1 MFKKNMI
8 AVLMIVILLIISGC
22 QDNNVI
28 DETQANEKI
37 KIGFSMDTLKEER
50 WQKDRD
56 IFVAEAEKLGAEV
69 LVLAANGDDQKQIDQ
84 AQYLLDEGA
93 DVLVIVPHDAEIASK
108 IVEMAHAKNVKVIS
122 YDRLVYG
129 DVDYYISF
137 DNEKVGEIQSNYL
150 VDTLGFNS
158 GNVVYI
164 GGAPTDNNASLLRK
178 GALSVLASKKDVNVI
193 YDEYT
198 KDWEPKVAANHMEE
212 VIDQYEDDFGAVICA
227 NDTLAKAVTAVLAE
241 NQIEAYIIGQDAE
254 ISAAQRIVEGKQD
267 MTVYK
272 DIRSLATKAAEMA
285 VDVVNGETI
294 ETSKLIK
301 NDIKAVPSILLE
313 PVAVDAS
320 NMMELIIN
328 SGFHKYED
336 VYRNIPVEERPEN

>member
-1 MFKKNMI
+1 MFKKNI
-8 AVLMIVILLIISGC
+8 TVVLILIILLTITSC

-28 DETQANEKI
+28 DETQENEKI

-84 AQYLLDEGA
+84 AQYLLEEGA

-108 IVEMAHAKNVKVIS
+108 IVEMAHAKNVQVIS

-150 VDTLGFNS
+150 IDTLGFKS

-178 GALSVLASKKDVNVI
+178 GALSVLESKESIDII

-198 KDWEPKVAANHMEE
+198 KDWEPKEAARHMEN

-254 ISAAQRIVEGKQD
+254 ISAAQRIVEGKQN

-272 DIRSLATKAAEMA
+272 DIRMLATKAAEMA
-285 VDVVNGETI
+285 VEVINGETI

-313 PVAVDAS
+313 PVAVDQS

>member
-1 MFKKNMI
+1 MFKKIFIGVLIMI
-8 AVLMIVILLIISGC
+8 ILLISASC
-22 QDNNVI
+22 QDSDVI
-28 DETQANEKI
+28 DETQENQKI

-69 LVLAANGDDQKQIDQ
+69 LVLAANGDDQKQIDH

-93 DVLVIVPHDAEIASK
+93 DILVIVPHDAEIASK
-108 IVEMAHAKNVKVIS
+108 IVEMAHAQDVKVIS

-150 VDTLGFNS
+150 INTLDFES

-178 GALSVLASKKDVNVI
+178 GALSVLSSKRDINVI

-198 KDWEPKVAANHMEE
+198 KDWEPKEAAKHMEN

-227 NDTLAKAVTAVLAE
+227 NDTLAKAVIAILAE
-241 NQIEAYIIGQDAE
+241 NQIQAYIIGQDAE

-272 DIRSLATKAAEMA
+272 DIRSLATKAAEMS
-285 VDVVNGETI
+285 VDVVNGKTI
-294 ETSKLIK
+294 ETSKLVK
-301 NDIKAVPSILLE
+301 NDVKNVPSILLE
-313 PVAVDAS
+313 PVAVDAT
-320 NMMELIIN
+320 NMMALIIN

-336 VYRNIPVEERPEN
+336 VYRNIPVDERPEN

>member
-1 MFKKNMI
+1 MFKKNI
-8 AVLMIVILLIISGC
+8 ITVFILVITLMFTGC
-22 QDNNVI
+22 QDNSVV
-28 DETQANEKI
+28 DEEQENEKI
-37 KIGFSMDTLKEER
+37 KIGFAMDTLKEER

-56 IFVAEAEKLGAEV
+56 IFVAESEKLGAEV

-93 DVLVIVPHDAEIASK
+93 DVLVIVPHDAEIAAR
-108 IVEMAHAKNVKVIS
+108 IVEMAHSKGVQVIS

-150 VDTLGFNS
+150 INTLAFDS

-178 GALSVLASKKDVNVI
+178 GALSVLESNESIDVI
-193 YDEYT
+193 YDKYT
-198 KDWEPKVAANHMEE
+198 KDWEPKEATRHMEN

-227 NDTLAKAVTAVLAE
+227 NDTLAKAVTAILAE
-241 NQIEAYIIGQDAE
+241 NQIQAHIIGQDAE

-272 DIRSLATKAAEMA
+272 DIRKLATKAAGMA
-285 VDVVNGETI
+285 VDVINEKEIV
-294 ETSKLIK
+294 TSKVVK
-301 NDIKAVPSILLE
+301 NDIKYVPSILLE

-328 SGFHKYED
+328 CGFHKFDD
-336 VYRNIPVEERPEN
+336 VYRNIPVEERPKN

>member
-1 MFKKNMI
+1 
-8 AVLMIVILLIISGC
+8 
-22 QDNNVI
+22 
-28 DETQANEKI
+28 
-37 KIGFSMDTLKEER
+37 MDTLKEER

-69 LVLAANGDDQKQIDQ
+69 LVLAANGDDQKQINQ

-108 IVEMAHAKNVKVIS
+108 IVEMAHAKNVQVIS

-150 VDTLGFNS
+150 IETLGFDS

-164 GGAPTDNNASLLRK
+164 GGAPTDNNASLLRE
-178 GALSVLASKKDVNVI
+178 GALSVLASAEAIQVI

-198 KDWEPKVAANHMEE
+198 KDWEPKEAARHMEN
-212 VIDQYEDDFGAVICA
+212 VIGQYGDDFGAVICA
-227 NDTLAKAVTAVLAE
+227 NDTLAKAVAAVLAE
-241 NQIEAYIIGQDAE
+241 NQIEAHIIGQDAE

-272 DIRSLATKAAEMA
+272 DIRKLATKAAEMA
-285 VDVVNGETI
+285 VDEINGEAI
-294 ETSKLIK
+294 VTSKVVE
-301 NDIKAVPSILLE
+301 NDIKSVPSILLE
-313 PVAVDAS
+313 PVAVDKS

-328 SGFHKYED
+328 SGFHKFDD
-336 VYRNIPVEERPEN
+336 VYRNIPVDERPEN